1 MTNDEKSV
9 DDLIAALKAAGEPT
23 RLRIL
28 ALLDHGELTVTE
40 LTEILGQSQPRVSRH
55 LRLLCEAELLD
66 RFREGTWMFYRLAD
80 GGNDDGALARRIV
93 SLIPKDDRAIAAD
106 SAGLEAVRGRRSEAA
121 AAYFRR
127 NAVDWDR
134 MRSLYVPEREVER
147 ALVEAVGDRPIGDLL
162 DVGTGTG
169 RMLEIFAGQTERA
182 LGIDLSREMLAVAR
196 ANIEEKGLHNCQVR
210 QGDMYRLG
218 LDDESVDVVLFH
230 QVLHFA
236 EDPQAAIAECA
247 RVLRPGGLV
256 VIADFAP
263 HEAEFLREEHAHRR
277 LGFADE
283 EVQGWCR
290 SAGLM
295 PGPVRHLEGKDKQLT
310 VTVWPATKPKNG
322 GRA

>member
-1 MTNDEKSV
+1 MDQ
-9 DDLIAALKAAGEPT
+9 LIAALKAAGEPT

-55 LRLLCEAELLD
+55 LRLLCEAGLLD

-80 GGNDDGALARRIV
+80 GGNDDTALARRIV
-93 SLIPKDDRAIAAD
+93 SLISKGDRAIAAD
-106 SAGLEAVRGRRSEAA
+106 AKALEAVRERRAA
-121 AAYFRR
+121 AAAQYFRR
-127 NAVDWDR
+127 NAADWNR
-134 MRSLYVPEREVER
+134 LRSLYVPEQEVEA
-147 ALVEAVGDRPIGDLL
+147 ALLDVVGDRPIGDLL

-169 RMLEIFAGQTERA
+169 RMLEIFAARAERA
-182 LGIDLSREMLAVAR
+182 LGIDLSRDMLAVAR
-196 ANIEEKGLHNCQVR
+196 ANIEQKALHNCQVR

-218 LDDESVDVVLFH
+218 LDGESVDVALFH

-263 HEAEFLREEHAHRR
+263 HDVEFLREQHAHRR
-277 LGFADE
+277 LGFAADE
-283 EVQGWCR
+283 VAGWCR
-290 SAGLM
+290 SAGLI

-310 VTVWPATKPKNG
+310 VTVWSATKPG
-322 GRA
+322 QGARV